1 MDFASFILEHSQD
14 NPAALALQRERLQ
27 GCVSD
32 FGLAVSTLESRAKLR
47 DKLPEWYAVPELH
60 LPLPLSAEQCSSSA
74 TAFYKAS
81 LCKGLRVADLTGGL
95 GVDSWAFSQ
104 SCETVLYNE
113 MQPALVEAARHN
125 FPLLGMQNVQI
136 SQGELTPDSLADIL
150 GDFGPDVIFLDPAR
164 RADSG
169 RKVFRLEDCSP
180 RVLPLLPA
188 LLDAAPLLML
198 KLSPM
203 ADISLL
209 CRELGCV
216 RELHVIEA
224 DRECKELLVLLSK
237 ESSFPPAAENYFSL
251 QLLRK
256 TNFHRS
262 DKPTHEDSSEDIA
275 PAAPRIFVAALGRG
289 GQSVLQV
296 PAEESSIPPAEESS
310 IPPAEESSI
319 PPAAENYFS
328 VQLLRKTNFHRTDK
342 PTHEDSSED
351 IAPAAPRIFV
361 AALRSEGSAVLEV
374 GNEDGRVKG
383 KGTPESGTLLFEP
396 GKGLLKAGAF
406 ELPLQYGLCKLHR
419 HTHLYTC
426 SGEVP
431 SALEP
436 FGKVYRILDVK
447 PLDKRGIREMGKA
460 FPKADVTARNLPL
473 TSAGLQKKLGCSSAA
488 PYHIFGVLS
497 DSGPILIACIRE
509 K

>member
-1 MDFASFILEHSQD
+1 MDFADFILEYSQD

-27 GCVSD
+27 GSVSD
-32 FGLAVSTLESRAKLR
+32 FGLAISTLESRAKLR
-47 DKLPEWYAVPELH
+47 DKLPEWYVVPALH

-104 SCETVLYNE
+104 SCEAVLYNE

-216 RELHVIEA
+216 RELHIIEA
-224 DRECKELLVLLSK
+224 ERECKELLVLLSK

-296 PAEESSIPPAEESS
+296 PAEESSIPPA
-310 IPPAEESSI
+310 
-319 PPAAENYFS
+319 AENYFS
-328 VQLLRKTNFHRTDK
+328 VQLLRKTNFHRSGE
-342 PTHEDSSED
+342 PTHEDS
-351 IAPAAPRIFV
+351 PA
-361 AALRSEGSAVLEV
+361 
-374 GNEDGRVKG
+374 
-383 KGTPESGTLLFEP
+383 TPSDNYSSDVSFAGLVLFEP

-473 TSAGLQKKLGCSSAA
+473 TSAALQKKLGCNRAA
-488 PYHIFGVLS
+488 PYPLFGVLS

-509 K
+509 

>member
-1 MDFASFILEHSQD
+1 MDFADFILEYSQD

-27 GCVSD
+27 GSVSD
-32 FGLAVSTLESRAKLR
+32 FGLAISTLESRAKLR
-47 DKLPEWYAVPELH
+47 DKLPEWYVVPALH

-104 SCETVLYNE
+104 SCEAVLYNE

-216 RELHVIEA
+216 RELHIIEA
-224 DRECKELLVLLSK
+224 ERECKELLVLLSK

-251 QLLRK
+251 QLLRN
-256 TNFHRS
+256 TYFNRS

-296 PAEESSIPPAEESS
+296 PAEESSIPPA
-310 IPPAEESSI
+310 
-319 PPAAENYFS
+319 AENYFS
-328 VQLLRKTNFHRTDK
+328 VQLLRKTNFHRSGE
-342 PTHEDSSED
+342 PTHEDS
-351 IAPAAPRIFV
+351 PA
-361 AALRSEGSAVLEV
+361 
-374 GNEDGRVKG
+374 
-383 KGTPESGTLLFEP
+383 TPSDNYSSDVSFAGLVLFEP

-473 TSAGLQKKLGCSSAA
+473 TSAALQKKLGCNSAA